1 MAGSVAGAPSTHSLS
16 RLRDYLF
23 HKAFLFYDASAR
35 SFIVAL
41 IHNPFGQLSFAWL
54 GDEKWTWLPPHA
66 NFDDC
71 IYKDGLLYAVTL
83 LGEIIAFDLS
93 GTLVTTKIIMNRKEG
108 YIWE

>member
-1 MAGSVAGAPSTHSLS
+1 MAGSVAGPPSTHSLS

-35 SFIVAL
+35 RYIVAL
-41 IHNPFGQLSFAWL
+41 IHNPFGQLSFACP

-83 LGEIIAFDLS
+83 LGQIVAFDLS
-93 GTLVTTKIIMNRKEG
+93 GAVVTTKSLRYPGSMG
-108 YIWE
+108 